1 MKKYIWAARATIQAA
16 GAALIVKGVLPQERL
31 FGRALDSSLSRD
43 LLHDEDSPIHQLADA
58 MTPDAMTLGGMEEQ
72 SAPVASEAPQ
82 EPTIKT
88 FDHAVKRGATF
99 GSLWREIG
107 GESDDLTA
115 VLDAL
120 KESGVT
126 PASLRVG
133 EELSVTQKNGEV
145 VEVRKKHSESATV
158 VLTRDDQGNF
168 VAKVDKV
175 KVVSKERRVTGT
187 IVSSLGD
194 SASGLEI
201 PYSLV
206 DDFVDLFSNRVEFS
220 KDIQP
225 GDSFTVIYDDR
236 ISEDGERL
244 APGAIKA
251 ASIQLSGK
259 MLAVVRDVA
268 KDGTIRYFDEKGSMP
283 AKSFLRYPLKYSRI
297 SSMFAFSR
305 MHPVLKI
312 SRPHNGV
319 DFSAPLG
326 TPVRSV
332 GDGVIVSSGYGPTTG
347 NMIRIQHNAR
357 YTTEYMHLNSISK
370 AARKGTRVGRGD
382 VIGTV
387 GRTGLASG
395 VHLHF
400 GLFDKGKYTDPMKAK
415 ILDVPSEV
423 RPPAAVLAMIE
434 DLKKAHHAV
443 NLASVKTSVKK
454 RA

>member
-1 MKKYIWAARATIQAA
+1 MKRYIWAARATILAT
-16 GAALIVKGVLPQERL
+16 GAALIIKGVLPQEGL
-31 FGRALDSSLSRD
+31 FGRAFDSSLSRD
-43 LLHDEDSPIHQLADA
+43 LLHDENSPIHQLADS
-58 MTPDAMTLGGMEEQ
+58 MQEP
-72 SAPVASEAPQ
+72 SAPLAPATPE
-82 EPTIKT
+82 EPTSKT
-88 FDHAVKRGATF
+88 FDHTVTKGATF
-99 GSLWREIG
+99 SSLWREIG
-107 GESDDLTA
+107 GDHDDLPA
-115 VLDAL
+115 VLDTL
-120 KESGVT
+120 KDSGVT
-126 PASLRVG
+126 AGSLRVG

-145 VEVRKKHSESATV
+145 VEVRKKHTENATV
-158 VLTRDDQGNF
+158 VLTRDGQGNYA
-168 VAKVDKV
+168 AKVDKL

-194 SASGLEI
+194 SASDLEI
-201 PYSLV
+201 PYALV
-206 DDFVDLFSNRVEFS
+206 DDFVDLFSNRVEFT

-225 GDSFTVIYDDR
+225 GDSFTVIYEDR
-236 ISEDGERL
+236 VSEDGERL

-268 KDGTIRYFDEKGSMP
+268 KDGTVRYFDEKGSMP
-283 AKSFLRYPLKYSRI
+283 TKSFLRYPLKYSRI

-326 TPVRSV
+326 TPVRTV
-332 GDGVIVSSGYGPTTG
+332 GDGVIVFSGYGPSTG

-370 AARKGTRVGRGD
+370 SVRKGARVGRGD

-400 GLFDKGKYTDPMKAK
+400 GLFDKGKYIDPMKAK

-423 RPPAAVLAMIE
+423 RPPAAVLVMIE

-443 NLASVKTSVKK
+443 NVAALKTSAKK
-454 RA
+454 KA

>member
-1 MKKYIWAARATIQAA
+1 MKKYIWAARATIVAT
-16 GAALIVKGVLPQERL
+16 GAALIVKGILPQEGL
-31 FGRALDSSLSRD
+31 FGRAFDSSLSRD
-43 LLHDEDSPIHQLADA
+43 LLHDEESPIHQLADSMQEPSVPA
-58 MTPDAMTLGGMEEQ
+58 
-72 SAPVASEAPQ
+72 APEVPQ
-82 EPTIKT
+82 EPAIKT
-88 FDHAVKRGATF
+88 FEHTVKKGATF

-107 GESDDLTA
+107 GDSNDLVA

-120 KESGVT
+120 KDSGVT
-126 PASLRVG
+126 AGSLRVG
-133 EELSVTQKNGEV
+133 EALAVTQKNGEV

-158 VLTRDDQGNF
+158 VLTRDDQGNYA
-168 VAKVDKV
+168 AKVDKL
-175 KVVSKERRVTGT
+175 KVVAKERRVTGT

-194 SASGLEI
+194 SAAGLEI
-201 PYSLV
+201 PYALV
-206 DDFVDLFSNRVEFS
+206 DDFVDLFSNRVEFT

-225 GDSFTVIYDDR
+225 GDSFTVIYEDR
-236 ISEDGERL
+236 VSEDGERL

-268 KDGTIRYFDEKGSMP
+268 KDGTVRYFDEKGSMP
-283 AKSFLRYPLKYSRI
+283 TKSFLRYPLKYSRI
-297 SSMFAFSR
+297 SSMFAFAR

-326 TPVRSV
+326 TPVRTV
-332 GDGVIVSSGYGPTTG
+332 GDGVVVFSGYGPSTG

-370 AARKGTRVGRGD
+370 SARKGARVGRGD

-400 GLFDKGKYTDPMKAK
+400 GLFDKGKYIDPMKAK

-443 NLASVKTSVKK
+443 NLAAVKTSTKK
-454 RA
+454 KA

>member
-1 MKKYIWAARATIQAA
+1 MKKYIWAARATILAT
-16 GAALIVKGVLPQERL
+16 GAALIIKGVLPQGGL
-31 FGRALDSSLSRD
+31 FGRAFDSSLSRD
-43 LLHDEDSPIHQLADA
+43 LLHDENSPIHQLADA
-58 MTPDAMTLGGMEEQ
+58 M
-72 SAPVASEAPQ
+72 Q
-82 EPTIKT
+82 EPSVPLAPATPEEPTSKT
-88 FDHAVKRGATF
+88 FDHTVKKGETF
-99 GSLWREIG
+99 SSLWREIG
-107 GESDDLTA
+107 GDHDDLPA
-115 VLDAL
+115 VLDTL
-120 KESGVT
+120 KDSGVT
-126 PASLRVG
+126 AGSLRVG

-145 VEVRKKHSESATV
+145 VEVRKKHTENATV
-158 VLTRDDQGNF
+158 VLTRDVQGNYA
-168 VAKVDKV
+168 AKVDKL

-194 SASGLEI
+194 SASDLEI
-201 PYSLV
+201 PYALV
-206 DDFVDLFSNRVEFS
+206 DDFVDLFSNRVEFT

-225 GDSFTVIYDDR
+225 GDSFTVVYEDR
-236 ISEDGERL
+236 VSEDGERL

-268 KDGTIRYFDEKGSMP
+268 KDGTVRYFDEKGSMP
-283 AKSFLRYPLKYSRI
+283 TKSFLRYPLKYSRI

-326 TPVRSV
+326 TPVRTV
-332 GDGVIVSSGYGPTTG
+332 GDGVIVFSGYGSSTG
-347 NMIRIQHNAR
+347 YMIRIQHNAR

-370 AARKGTRVGRGD
+370 SARKGAQVGRGD

-400 GLFDKGKYTDPMKAK
+400 GLFDKGKYIDPMKAK

-423 RPPAAVLAMIE
+423 RPPAAVLVMIE

-443 NLASVKTSVKK
+443 NLAALKTSAKK
-454 RA
+454 KA